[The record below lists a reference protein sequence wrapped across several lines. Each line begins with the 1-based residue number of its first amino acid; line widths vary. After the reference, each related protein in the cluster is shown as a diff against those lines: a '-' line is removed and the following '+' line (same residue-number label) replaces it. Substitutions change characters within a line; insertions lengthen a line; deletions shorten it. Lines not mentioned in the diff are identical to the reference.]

1 MTTSVSEDRTALVTG
16 ASSGIGAELTRQIA
30 GDGYD
35 LVITARREHRL
46 SEIARE
52 VEEDHGVAATVIPKD
67 LADPDSPQELFE
79 EVQEQGIDVH
89 TLVNNAGYPVY
100 GRFDKTPIE
109 EDLDMIQ
116 VNLVALT
123 HLTKLFVRPMIE
135 RGDGKILNVGA
146 GGGFFPL
153 PRLAS
158 YGATKAYVLSFSEAI
173 AHELADEGIQ
183 VTVLCPGSVDT
194 EVWEKSEVGETGL
207 ADESSMSDPTSVA
220 EAGWNGLKA
229 GKRIIRPSM
238 QAKLYTQLP
247 RILPRS
253 KMTAMAASGTEK
265 TSE

>member
-1 MTTSVSEDRTALVTG
+1 MTG
-16 ASSGIGAELTRQIA
+16 ASSGIGAELARQIA
-30 GDGYD
+30 GDSYD
-35 LVITARREHRL
+35 LVITARRERRL
-46 SEIARE
+46 KELARE
-52 VEEDHGVAATVIPKD
+52 LEENHGVVTTVIPKD
-67 LADPDSPQELFE
+67 LTDPNSPQELFE
-79 EVQEQGIDVH
+79 EVQEQGMEVH

-100 GRFDKTPIE
+100 GRFDKTPLE
-109 EDLDMIQ
+109 EELDMIQ

-135 RGDGKILNVGA
+135 RGEGAILNVSA

-153 PRLAS
+153 PRIAC

-183 VTVLCPGSVDT
+183 VTALCPGSVDT

-207 ADESSMSDPTSVA
+207 ADEGVMSDSTPVA
-220 EAGWNGLKA
+220 EAAWNGLKA
-229 GKRIIRPSM
+229 GKRIVRPSR
-238 QAKLYTQLP
+238 QAKLYTRLP

-253 KMTAMAASGTEK
+253 KMTAIAASATEK